1 MARRKRDYRKEYAR
15 RIQSAL
21 ARGLSRAQARGHP
34 PAGTFYTSRPGA
46 KPGRLKTD
54 ARMEAAINAIRAGE
68 TLSAAAKR
76 IRVGRERLSAYAK
89 EHAGAV
95 RTGRTWTFRDNRTRR
110 IPIISAEAP
119 NPIKIRVRGSEPAA
133 LAGRHYAE
141 AGKAL
146 EDQSLFPAFIE
157 RWSGVTIT
165 DASGRT
171 HPLATDP
178 NHLYR
183 AFNADEVDWSRIYRL
198 YMN

>member
-1 MARRKRDYRKEYAR
+1 MASGKRDYRREYRR
-15 RIQSAL
+15 RIERAL
-21 ARGLSRAQARGHP
+21 ARGLTRSQARGHP
-34 PAGTFYTSRPGA
+34 GAGMSYASRADA
-46 KPGRLKTD
+46 KAKRLRPDSKL
-54 ARMEAAINAIRAGE
+54 EAAINAIRAGE

-76 IRVGRERLSAYAK
+76 IGVGRERLSAYAK

-95 RTGRTWTFRDNRTRR
+95 RTGRTWAFRDNRIRR
-110 IPIISAEAP
+110 IPIIVAEAP
-119 NPIKIRVRGSEPAA
+119 NPITIRVRGSESAA

-165 DASGRT
+165 DASGRV

-178 NHLYR
+178 NHLYS
-183 AFNADEVDWSRIYRL
+183 AFSADEVDWSRIYRL